1 MRIDD
6 FDSEWHF
13 VPDRPEA
20 IRSFRRTNR
29 AMILFFAVFVLGVF
43 VAMMVSQ
50 PVHNSITAT
59 KFGATVEH
67 KAKALTPQHTAPPAP
82 QNR

>member
-20 IRSFRRTNR
+20 LRRFRQTNR

-50 PVHNSITAT
+50 PARNSVTARH
-59 KFGATVEH
+59 FGATVVQ
-67 KAKALTPQHTAPPAP
+67 KTKALGPQHAAAPPP
-82 QNR
+82 QTR

>member
-20 IRSFRRTNR
+20 IRVFRRTNR
-29 AMILFFAVFVLGVF
+29 AMILFIAVFVVGVF
-43 VAMMVSQ
+43 VAMMLSQ
-50 PVHNSITAT
+50 PVHNSVTAT
-59 KFGATVEH
+59 HLGSTVVH
-67 KAKALTPQHTAPPAP
+67 KVKALGPQHPAAPGP
-82 QNR
+82 QTR